1 MLCVKDFCF
10 FTINL
15 KMMTHAYTH
24 LKYGCYCH
32 FPFSPSH
39 TFQVNNFFTLSA
51 SGQLSI
57 YRSLKGTVDQ
67 AATESRYLME
77 AEIYDGG
84 DPSLVGLT
92 RARITVLVYRNRN
105 CPQFSSLPD
114 SINISE
120 NSTGVVYSVVATDA
134 DDNVRYVLYIFLPS
148 PC

>member
-1 MLCVKDFCF
+1 
-10 FTINL
+10 
-15 KMMTHAYTH
+15 
-24 LKYGCYCH
+24 
-32 FPFSPSH
+32 
-39 TFQVNNFFTLSA
+39 
-51 SGQLSI
+51 
-57 YRSLKGTVDQ
+57 
-67 AATESRYLME
+67 ME